1 MRFKVVAV
9 GGTFDEFHKGH
20 RALLTKAFEV
30 SEQVLIG
37 LSTDD
42 LVQRLGKPHKV
53 ATYDVRLEELKGY
66 LRKQEWIDRGK
77 IVPIHTPYGVTLT
90 SKLIDGIVVSRET
103 EPRANEINEKRK
115 AKGLK
120 PLGVV
125 VVNMVPAYNHAPI
138 STTRIRHLEID
149 REGNKL
155 KPKHLK

>member
-1 MRFKVVAV
+1 MRFRVVAV

-20 RALLTKAFEV
+20 RTLLSKAFEV
-30 SEQVLIG
+30 SERVLIG
-37 LSTDD
+37 LSADD

-66 LRKQEWIDRGK
+66 LRRQGWIDRAK

-115 AKGLK
+115 AGGLK
-120 PLGVV
+120 PLSVV
-125 VVNMVPAYNHAPI
+125 VVDMVPAYNHAPI

-155 KPKHLK
+155 KPKPH